1 MKCKKLLEKW
11 IPIVVSFTMNG
22 KLKFIHLPSIKSHS
36 LQWAKGF
43 KNELF
48 FGEELS

>member
-1 MKCKKLLEKW
+1 MQKVARKC
-11 IPIVVSFTMNG
+11 IPNVVSFTMNG
-22 KLKFIHLPSIKSHS
+22 KLKFIHLPSIKSHL
-36 LQWAKGF
+36 LQWATGF